1 MHLLICAG
9 GTGGGVYP
17 ALAVLQTMEGNYNDF
32 LWVGGQGGM
41 EAELIKRLNL
51 PYEEIPAAG
60 VHGIGLRSLPGNIYK
75 LIKGVIK
82 SARILRN
89 FKPDVIFYTGG
100 YVAAPMAVAGFRTPS
115 VLFVPDIEPGFAL
128 NFLSKFAHA
137 IALTTENSKDF
148 FKNTK
153 KLWVTGYPLRKEL
166 KIYQKDEAMQ
176 VFNLDGNLPVI
187 LVYGGSKGAHS
198 INQAILKN
206 LDVLLSKVQI
216 IHITGNN
223 DWIDIQ
229 KIHQGLSPELAL
241 NYHIYP
247 YLHDEMSA
255 AFSCADLCIS
265 RSGASTLGE
274 LPFFGVPSILVPYPY
289 AWRYQKTN
297 AQYLVDHQAAILIPD
312 EEMDARLTQ
321 QILNLIKSPDQLVE
335 MSKAMKSLSKPDAA
349 DQIASLIIQLVTPTS
364 RKGGRS

>member
-1 MHLLICAG
+1 M
-9 GTGGGVYP
+9 YP
-17 ALAVLQTMEGNYNDF
+17 ALAVLQAMEDNYNDF

-60 VHGIGLRSLPGNIYK
+60 VHGIGLRSLPGNLYK

-82 SARILRN
+82 SAQILRR
-89 FKPDVIFYTGG
+89 FQPDVIFYTGG
-100 YVAAPMAVAGFRTPS
+100 FVAAPMAVAGFSTPS

-128 NFLSKFAHA
+128 IFLSKFAHA

-148 FKNTK
+148 FKKTK
-153 KLWVTGYPLRKEL
+153 KLKVTGYPLRKEL
-166 KIYQKDEAMQ
+166 RVYQKDEAMQ
-176 VFNLDGNLPVI
+176 IFKLDGNLPVI

-198 INQAILKN
+198 INLAILNN

-223 DWIDIQ
+223 DWADFQ
-229 KIHQGLSPELAL
+229 KVHQKLSPELAA
-241 NYHIYP
+241 NYQIYP

-255 AFSCADLCIS
+255 AFSCSELCIS

-274 LPFFGVPSILVPYPY
+274 LPFFGVPAILVPYPY

-297 AQYLVDHQAAILIPD
+297 AQYLVDHQAAILIPN
-312 EEMDARLTQ
+312 EELDARLTQ
-321 QILNLIKSPDQLVE
+321 QILNLINSPDQLVE

-349 DQIASLIIQLVTPTS
+349 DQIASLISQQVTPTS
-364 RKGGRS
+364 RKGGLS